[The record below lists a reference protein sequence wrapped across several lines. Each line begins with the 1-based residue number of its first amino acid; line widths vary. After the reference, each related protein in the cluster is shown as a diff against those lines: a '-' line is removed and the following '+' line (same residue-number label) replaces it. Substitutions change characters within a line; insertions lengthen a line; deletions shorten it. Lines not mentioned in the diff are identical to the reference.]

1 MKDIYPK
8 PIGQAIAKHG
18 NGHIVKGVGYD
29 LYAIDEE
36 GTCYIIDEDD
46 CFTAVHKSKFEWI
59 EIFYVKEENQKI
71 YISGRMTDDPQHE
84 YKFNAA
90 VEKLMKDYIVV
101 NPVDISIEVD
111 GTINNATYK
120 DYLKADIK
128 KLMGCD
134 AIYMLSGWEQSK
146 GAKAEHSIAVALDM
160 KIIYEAS
167 NENN

>member
-1 MKDIYPK
+1 MKDIYPN
-8 PIGQAIAKHG
+8 PIGRAIAKEDDEFIIAG
-18 NGHIVKGVGYD
+18 MIYD
-29 LYAIDEE
+29 IYAIDEE
-36 GTCYIIDEDD
+36 GGCYIIDEDD
-46 CFTAVHKSKFEWI
+46 CYTAVHKSKFEWI

-101 NPVDISIEVD
+101 NPLDISIEVD
-111 GTINNATYK
+111 GKINNAKYK
-120 DYLKADIK
+120 DYLKADIED
-128 KLMGCD
+128 LMECD